1 MSEGKKYKNKALKS
15 ITKLSQLKI
24 PQLIKSRKLQGL
36 QSLIEESFELLEE
49 ETSRFTIVN

>member
-49 ETSRFTIVN
+49 